1 MVDPS
6 LAVYKSQMWTHHYPS
21 VAHGTIVNMAPG
33 FLNGSC
39 GDFNVQPGSRATSL
53 HKAATPVG
61 KERAPLQWHTV
72 GTFYLACFKIP
83 YFQEGNVQHKKCGL
97 HKQLG
102 HNEPLLLGNR
112 ENPPQVQVPRHQP
125 RANLVNFLKQP
136 GYRDTLLHALPHPG
150 ESQLKVTAMLSSLP
164 KAQGSYRGG
173 QTF

>member
-1 MVDPS
+1 
-6 LAVYKSQMWTHHYPS
+6 MWTHHYPS
-21 VAHGTIVNMAPG
+21 VAHGTIVNVAPG

-39 GDFNVQPGSRATSL
+39 GDFNVQPGSKATGL

-83 YFQEGNVQHKKCGL
+83 YSQEGNVQHKKCGL

-102 HNEPLLLGNR
+102 HSEPLLSGNR

-136 GYRDTLLHALPHPG
+136 GYRDTLLHALPPLCRVPAQS
-150 ESQLKVTAMLSSLP
+150 ESHAQFPT
-164 KAQGSYRGG
+164 QGSGFLLVDIEARSLYP
-173 QTF
+173 QTTCP